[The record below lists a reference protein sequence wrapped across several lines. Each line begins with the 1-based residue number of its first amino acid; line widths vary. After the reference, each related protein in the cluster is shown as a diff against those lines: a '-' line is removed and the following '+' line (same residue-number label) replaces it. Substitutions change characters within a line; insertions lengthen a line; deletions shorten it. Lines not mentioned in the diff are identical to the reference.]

1 MISKRVKNIKPSE
14 TLAIATKA
22 RSLKEQGKKV
32 IDFSAGQPDF
42 ALPSFV
48 KDAIK
53 LATDKE
59 NIGKY
64 TPIPGTDQTRL
75 SICKKLKDD
84 YQLNYAKEEVMVSV
98 GGKHALFNIFQTL
111 LNEGDEVILP
121 SPYWVSFPEM
131 IKYAGAKPIIVES
144 DEHFQITST
153 QIQKKITKK
162 TKLIVINSPSN
173 PTGAVFDKEELE
185 KIAELA
191 VKHNILIIADDTYDK
206 ILYQGNH
213 FCIPTLNEKI
223 KKQTIYVN
231 SLSKTYAIPG
241 LRLGY
246 IAADEKIIEALSSL
260 QGQSTSNPSAIMQ
273 EVAIAAF
280 DAPQNEVDAMV
291 KEFKKRRDYI
301 VNALNT
307 IEGVECE
314 KPAGAF
320 YVFPKI
326 PSKNSLQFATQ
337 LLDKKLV
344 AVIPGKPFGRDGY
357 IRISYACSL
366 ENIKEGVKRIKE
378 FIESK

>member
-191 VKHNILIIADDTYDK
+191 VKHNIMILADDTYDK
-206 ILYQGNH
+206 IIYQGNH

-231 SLSKTYAIPG
+231 SLSKTYAVQG

-246 IAADEKIIEALSSL
+246 IAADEKIIEALTAL

-273 EVAIAAF
+273 EVMIAAF

>member
-191 VKHNILIIADDTYDK
+191 VKHNIMILADDTYDK
-206 ILYQGNH
+206 IIYQGNH

-231 SLSKTYAIPG
+231 SLSKTYAVQG

-246 IAADEKIIEALSSL
+246 IAADEKIIEALTAL

-273 EVAIAAF
+273 EVMIAAF

-378 FIESK
+378 FIESN

>member
-213 FCIPTLNEKI
+213 FCIPTLNEKVR
-223 KKQTIYVN
+223 KQTIYVN